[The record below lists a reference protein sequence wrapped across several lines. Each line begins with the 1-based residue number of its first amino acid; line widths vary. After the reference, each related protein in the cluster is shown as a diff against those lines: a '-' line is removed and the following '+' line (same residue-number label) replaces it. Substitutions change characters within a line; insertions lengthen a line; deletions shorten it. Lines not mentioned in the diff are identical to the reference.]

1 MESTK
6 KVLSMNPVKN
16 VKLSVIVPAYNEEK
30 TIAQILTVLL
40 HQKNIYEIL
49 VVNDASKDKTEQRA
63 KSVHDK
69 RIRVFSHKT
78 NKGKG
83 GAILTG
89 LAEAKG
95 NYILIQ
101 DADMEYN
108 PREIAT
114 LLAPIQEGRA
124 EVVYGSRFYGAHTNM
139 FYWHYLG
146 NKFLNFVVNILY
158 NTTLSDME
166 TCYKVV
172 PTQMLRELNLQE
184 TDFRIEPEMTC
195 KMIKRGVRILEVPI
209 SYMGRTYEEGKKI
222 TWVDGIKALQTILYN
237 RVMG

>member
-1 MESTK
+1 
-6 KVLSMNPVKN
+6 MNPVKN
-16 VKLSVIVPAYNEEK
+16 IKLSVIVPAYNEEK
-30 TIAQILTVLL
+30 TIVQILTVLL
-40 HQKNIYEIL
+40 KQKNIYEIL
-49 VVNDASKDKTEQRA
+49 VVNDASKDRTEQRA

-69 RIRVFSHKT
+69 RIRVISHKT

-83 GAILTG
+83 GGILTG
-89 LAEAKG
+89 LAEARG

-158 NTTLSDME
+158 DTTLSDME

-172 PTQMLRELNLQE
+172 PTQMLRDLKLKE

-195 KMIKRGVRILEVPI
+195 KMLKRGVRILEVPI
-209 SYMGRTYEEGKKI
+209 SYMGRTYAEGKKI
-222 TWVDGIKALQTILYN
+222 TWMDGIKALQTILYN
-237 RVMG
+237 WIMK